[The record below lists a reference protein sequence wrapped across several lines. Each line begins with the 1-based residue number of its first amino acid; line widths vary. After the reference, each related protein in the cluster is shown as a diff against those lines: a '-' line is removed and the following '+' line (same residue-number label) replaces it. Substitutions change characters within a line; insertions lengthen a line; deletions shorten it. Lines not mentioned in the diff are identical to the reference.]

1 MLNAALAILSALP
14 AIEPEHA
21 PQPLEHVVNNPFIVT
36 DSGWWIWSANQGTLL
51 LSGIILIVVG
61 LWVASKVKTGDKS
74 QGSEAYV
81 TRNKFAHLIEVIC
94 VYLREEVARPL
105 LLDRTDKLMPFLWTI
120 FFFVLANNLLG
131 LIPIRDLLELMGMEH
146 PPVGGTATQN
156 IWVTGALAVIA
167 GVVFNGAALI
177 RLGPVGFTKHMMGG
191 LPWYMFPIAL
201 LLLVIEAAGQF
212 LIKPFAL
219 ALRLFANMTAGHV
232 LIATLLLFGGAAIH
246 ELSVS
251 KDLAANGVTVVVSVA
266 AIIALTFLELFVAF
280 LQAFVFMF
288 LITIFISLMDHH
300 DEHGHEHEHG
310 HATGHE
316 HAHA

>member
-1 MLNAALAILSALP
+1 MSMQMMNLPILMAATD
-14 AIEPEHA
+14 
-21 PQPLEHVVNNPFIVT
+21 PLEHVVNSPVWV
-36 DSGWWIWSANQGTLL
+36 SEKGWWLWSANQGTLV
-51 LSGIILIVVG
+51 LSGLIIIVAG
-61 LWVASKVKTGDKS
+61 LWAAGKIKTGAAS
-74 QGSEAYV
+74 EGSEAYV
-81 TRNKFAHLIEVIC
+81 TRSKFAHMIEVIC

-105 LLDRTDKLMPFLWTI
+105 LKDRTDRLMPFLWTI
-120 FFFVLANNLLG
+120 FFFVLVNNLLG
-131 LIPIRDLLELMGMEH
+131 LIPIRDVLEMAGVEH
-146 PPVGGTATQN
+146 PVVGGTATQN
-156 IWVTGALAVIA
+156 IWVTGALALIA
-167 GVVFNGAALI
+167 AIVFNGAALF

-212 LIKPFAL
+212 VIKPFAL

-232 LIATLLLFGGAAIH
+232 LIATLLLFAGPALVGIVHAQS
-246 ELSVS
+246 LGSN
-251 KDLAANGVTVVVSVA
+251 LVTTVVSVS

-288 LITIFISLMDHH
+288 LTTIFISLMDHH

-310 HATGHE
+310 HAPGHE